1 MTSRLSP
8 SRRADSITQAEIRAM
23 FIECERVG
31 GINLAQG
38 TCDTPTPEPVLQG
51 VRDALEQG
59 LNTYT
64 RYDGME
70 VLRRALAHK
79 LSAYNG
85 IDVDPETDI
94 VVSAG
99 STGAFYAVC
108 LSFLDP
114 GDEVVLFEPYY
125 GYHVNTLDSLEA
137 IPVVVKLQPPEWGFD
152 RAALEAAISPR
163 TKMILVNT
171 PGNPSGK
178 VFTREELE
186 WISELA
192 GRHDLLVVTDE
203 IYEYFLY
210 GGAQHIS
217 PGSLPELRDRTITI
231 SGYSKTFS
239 ITGWRIGYTASAA
252 RWSQI
257 IGYMNDLVYVCAPAP
272 LQFGVAAGV
281 DTLDDAFF
289 ADLAVEYEAK
299 RDRFCDALD
308 RAGLT
313 PCIPA
318 GSYYVLADA
327 SHLPGNDGKARAM
340 HLLDRTGIASVP
352 GEAFFQGS
360 NAKNYLRFCY
370 AKDDGVLTEACE
382 RLADLS

>member
-1 MTSRLSP
+1 
-8 SRRADSITQAEIRAM
+8 M

-70 VLRRALAHK
+70 ILRRALAQK

-94 VVSAG
+94 VVSSG
-99 STGAFYAVC
+99 STGAFYTVC

-137 IPVVVKLQPPEWGFD
+137 VSVAVKLQPPDWSFD

-163 TKMILVNT
+163 TKMILINT

-178 VFTREELE
+178 VFAREELE
-186 WISELA
+186 WIGELA
-192 GRHDLLVVTDE
+192 VRHDLLVVTDE

-239 ITGWRIGYTASAA
+239 ITGWRIGYTASTL
-252 RWSQI
+252 RWSKI

-272 LQFGVAAGV
+272 LQYGVAAGV
-281 DTLDDAFF
+281 NTLDEAFF

-308 RAGLT
+308 RAGLI
-313 PCIPA
+313 PFIPA
-318 GSYYVLADA
+318 GAYYVLADA
-327 SHLPGNDGKARAM
+327 THLPGDDGKARAM
-340 HLLDRTGIASVP
+340 HLLDATGIASVP

-360 NAKNYLRFCY
+360 NAKDYLRFCY
-370 AKDDGVLTEACE
+370 AKDDAVLTEACQ
-382 RLADLS
+382 RLGELT